1 MVKLNSTSFRRTTE
15 RGAALFVVVLA
26 ITLLTAV
33 GMFAAHSATLVDQ
46 AAGYNRLARQT
57 QQMAEYGTLAVAA
70 DFGSGAAGTYL
81 NEARTAV
88 PPKICVANA
97 GRAAD
102 CFRRTYEDVAKQ
114 TLIAAKETLLADD
127 TGDVPD
133 VIGASSGTGSTAGA
147 GDITGR
153 FETEITDI
161 SGAGLSVKGRDIGNP
176 NASAYKRITAT
187 TYSQLRPVEAVSCT
201 ADLSGAGA
209 SVTGQQAM
217 RAHLIVGPL

>member
-1 MVKLNSTSFRRTTE
+1 MVKLNSTSFRRTSE

-81 NEARTAV
+81 NDARTS
-88 PPKICVANA
+88 PKICVANA
-97 GRAAD
+97 KRAAD

-133 VIGASSGTGSTAGA
+133 VIGVSSGTGSTPAA

-161 SGAGLSVKGRDIGNP
+161 SGAGLAVVGRDIGNP

-201 ADLSGAGA
+201 ADLNGAGA